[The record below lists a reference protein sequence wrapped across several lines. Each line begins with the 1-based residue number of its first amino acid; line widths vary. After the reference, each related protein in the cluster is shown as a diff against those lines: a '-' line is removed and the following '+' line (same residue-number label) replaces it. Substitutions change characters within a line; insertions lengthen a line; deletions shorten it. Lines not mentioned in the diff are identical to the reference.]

1 MNVGELSLER
11 FAGQLAG
18 EGVAIR
24 WGPFVSRI
32 VSKLPEFAAPLH
44 LLYAD
49 FPIEPPGGICDF
61 HVCVRPRS
69 LRLPWT
75 EQQVE
80 FLLDDVRVFQ
90 PVPRRSALTVFEWR
104 LNWCVYA
111 LANNFLIYHAAVV
124 ERHGFSL
131 LLPGHSGVGKSTL
144 CAGLVTAGWRLLS
157 DELALLDP
165 DDGRL
170 RPLARPISLKNQSID
185 LIKSIAPDV
194 PFGPIAT
201 DTAKGRV
208 AHMKPPT
215 SSVRRAS
222 QLASPRLIVSPRFM
236 DGAPLRLAP
245 LSKTKTFFRLAE
257 AALNY
262 DMQGEQGFWAMIRL
276 IDASD
281 CYELEY
287 SSLDEAV
294 AAMEDLARSTTLETR
309 CRTTSLS
316 AMTC

>member
-1 MNVGELSLER
+1 MNVGDLSLAS

-32 VSKLPEFAAPLH
+32 VIKLPELAAPLH

-80 FLLDDVRVFQ
+80 FLLDGARVFQ
-90 PVPRRSALTVFEWR
+90 PFPRRSALTMFEWR
-104 LNWCVYA
+104 LNWCVYG
-111 LANNFLIYHAAVV
+111 LANHFLIYHAAVV
-124 ERHGFSL
+124 ERDGCAL
-131 LLPGHSGVGKSTL
+131 LLPGHSGIGKSTL

-157 DELALLDP
+157 DELALLGP
-165 DDGRL
+165 HDGRL
-170 RPLARPISLKNQSID
+170 RPLARPISLKNRSIEM
-185 LIKSIAPDV
+185 LKNIARDAS
-194 PFGPIAT
+194 FGPVAS

-208 AHMKPPT
+208 AHMKPPP
-215 SSVRRAS
+215 SSVRRADE
-222 QLASPRLIVSPRFM
+222 LATPRLIVFPRFTRN
-236 DGAPLRLAP
+236 PSLRLTE
-245 LSKTKTFFRLAE
+245 LSKTKTFFSLAE
-257 AALNY
+257 NALNY
-262 DMQGEQGFWAMIRL
+262 EMHGERGFRAMIRL
-276 IDASD
+276 VDDSD

-287 SSLDEAV
+287 SLLDQAV
-294 AAMEDLARSTTLETR
+294 ATLADLISSMSVGARCQSRSRTAMA
-309 CRTTSLS
+309 C
-316 AMTC
+316 